1 MPELDKLKLKATV
14 KCRAFLFERIW
25 DFRKP
30 RTNVQV
36 SCASEREQTRGVC
49 LVLGA
54 SAVICAAPPDA

>member
-36 SCASEREQTRGVC
+36 SCV
-49 LVLGA
+49 
-54 SAVICAAPPDA
+54 